1 MRVAELYL
9 KEFGRIAKAG
19 NTVLLPA
26 DAGNPAAMVAQGAA
40 AMGATADALP
50 GGIGGGSGG
59 TRRIVAGDESFI
71 RTVTGGDAGAPGAE
85 AGETSAEDDAR
96 ALAAENLRA
105 AAKRAL
111 DAEGGVLRGRGE
123 KRNRRSDDP
132 ELRRWRWRRWTRST
146 LFGLTPRSSVLGVRG
161 ESRRSPERYPRRSV
175 R

>member
-26 DAGNPAAMVAQGAA
+26 DAGNPAAMVAQALAA
-40 AMGATADALP
+40 IGATADALP

-59 TRRIVAGDESFI
+59 ARRIVAGDESFI

-111 DAEGGVLRGRGE
+111 DAEAESSAGAAKNETVARTILSFGGGGGGDGRV
-123 KRNRRSDDP
+123 RLSSD
-132 ELRRWRWRRWTRST
+132 
-146 LFGLTPRSSVLGVRG
+146 
-161 ESRRSPERYPRRSV
+161 
-175 R
+175 